1 MIAALKISA
10 LGVVA
15 RKGVPKKVAGSDQSS
30 QSKHARSA
38 AGRLVLAVICGLLV
52 LEGRASAQQPG
63 QSQPV
68 SPLAAFAPS
77 EAAPSVTMKP
87 IAPSEPE
94 VLPGFPQTPDQ
105 PASLYSAPS
114 PAFTCDTSPGPYF
127 DCDPRVDPPVLPQPG
142 WFADVEVGVTLP
154 HIDTG
159 IHDAVTVNGVT
170 SRVQLPAGTLDW
182 AAAPRVEL
190 GYRLP
195 DGFGD
200 ISLAYRFLG
209 SQGTGT
215 ASGAFAAPDA
225 PGSLLVRADIQTAD
239 LDYCQQRTFHLQ
251 LVDEMAIRIA
261 RCRCLF

>member
-15 RKGVPKKVAGSDQSS
+15 RKGAPKKVAGSDQSS

-215 ASGAFAAPDA
+215 ASGAFAAPMRPEA
-225 PGSLLVRADIQTAD
+225 CWCGP
-239 LDYCQQRTFHLQ
+239 TFKRPISITP
-251 LVDEMAIRIA
+251 ATSFPFA
-261 RCRCLF
+261 AGG